1 MQEAYGYWDL
11 QSLEKMNNCQSKQ
24 DMLINSKNAQGR
36 RKYCTKVIDDYQL
49 LLKLNNVSVEDGKTE
64 YYVHTA

>member
-1 MQEAYGYWDL
+1 M
-11 QSLEKMNNCQSKQ
+11 Q